1 MPVKPKPPQTRETQ
15 IAALLLQGREMSTR
29 LILFHQTLVGRFGLN
44 ATDHKCLDL
53 ARHQTAISPGQ
64 LAELT
69 GLTTGAITA
78 ALDRLERA
86 GFVARERDQVDH
98 RKVGIRVL
106 PKGQQ
111 KLAPGFASFARSMT
125 DVLDRYD
132 TAELEIIHDYQARCI
147 EVFKKHSAPSE

>member
-1 MPVKPKPPQTRETQ
+1 MPVKSKPIQTRPAQ

-53 ARHQTAISPGQ
+53 ARHQTAISPGK

-86 GFVARERDQVDH
+86 GFVARVRDQADH
-98 RKVGIRVL
+98 RKVGVQVL

-111 KLAPGFASFARSMT
+111 KLAPAFESFSRSMT
-125 DVLDRYD
+125 NVLSRYD
-132 TAELEIIHDYQARCI
+132 TAELETIRDYQARCI
-147 EVFKKHSAPSE
+147 EVFKAHSASLK